1 MIAMARALRIDE
13 VDNVATLLSQAS
25 KGEIVEIVSGEGFI
39 IDGVEALEFI
49 PFGHKIA
56 LIDIEEGGEII
67 KYGEVIGVASKPIRR
82 GEWVHTHNV
91 ESLRLPERRI

>member
-25 KGEIVEIVSGEGFI
+25 SGEIVEIVSGGGSI
-39 IDGVEALEFI
+39 IDRVEALESI

-56 LIDIEEGGEII
+56 LIDIGEGEEII

-91 ESLRLPERRI
+91 ESVRLPERRV

>member
-1 MIAMARALRIDE
+1 MIAMAKALRIDE

-25 KGEIVEIVSGEGFI
+25 SGEIVEIISCGGSI
-39 IDGVEALEFI
+39 IDRVEALESI

-56 LIDIEEGGEII
+56 LIDIGEGEEII
-67 KYGEVIGVASKPIRR
+67 KYGEPIGVASKPIRR